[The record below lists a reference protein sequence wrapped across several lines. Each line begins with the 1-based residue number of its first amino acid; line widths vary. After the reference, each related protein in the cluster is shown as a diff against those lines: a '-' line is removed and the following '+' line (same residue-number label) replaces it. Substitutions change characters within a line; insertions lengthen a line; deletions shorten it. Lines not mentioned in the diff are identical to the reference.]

1 VAARPE
7 PRQDLLAHRLID
19 PVDPEQRRAPE
30 TPEPMDKIA
39 GNAIAS
45 CEVSYCDVRVE
56 SGALLGAEN
65 RAWQP
70 LMIGAGLERLLVA
83 AACLGRAGR
92 VLEDIIRFARDR
104 QQFGQSIASFQAI
117 GHQIADLATSV
128 EAMRWLVYS
137 TAWRLDNGQMPIQ
150 QICMAK
156 LFCGEQLNE
165 IVNRGMRIFGGRAY
179 LADYP
184 MQRHLRES
192 FLGLYAGGTAEIQ
205 RNLIAEQL
213 LR

>member
-150 QICMAK
+150 Q
-156 LFCGEQLNE
+156 LNE